1 MKQSH
6 SLIGLILFIILCLTI
21 TCDCLLLGFLYPFA
35 ILNDVMD
42 VIINKFPN
50 LYKYAENINI
60 ITFVIPHILYLIF
73 KIIILPIIY
82 KKSDK
87 SGFTFYVLEKIR
99 LSLILKVTIL
109 VVIILLN
116 KMLNKVFGSFILG
129 FGGLLLSYISLLIYF
144 FVIRQKKNK
153 NS

>member
-1 MKQSH
+1 
-6 SLIGLILFIILCLTI
+6 
-21 TCDCLLLGFLYPFA
+21 
-35 ILNDVMD
+35 MD